1 MSESRLV
8 LVKVEEFC
16 FLLTSLNSYGVTH
29 IYEIAKKISTTTIM
43 SHAQTVLQ
51 LSTANEFHMVV
62 LSSSMT
68 KLCWS

>member
-16 FLLTSLNSYGVTH
+16 FLLTSLNSCGVTYM
-29 IYEIAKKISTTTIM
+29 YEIAKKISTTTIM
-43 SHAQTVLQ
+43 SHVQIVLW

-62 LSSSMT
+62 CLPA
-68 KLCWS
+68 